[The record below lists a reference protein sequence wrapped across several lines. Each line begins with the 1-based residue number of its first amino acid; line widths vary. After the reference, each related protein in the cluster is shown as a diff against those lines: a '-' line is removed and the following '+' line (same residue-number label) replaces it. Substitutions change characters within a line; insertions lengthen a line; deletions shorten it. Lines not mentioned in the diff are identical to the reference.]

1 MGLALVLVAA
11 LAWWLHQRGE
21 LLPNLK
27 RFGGTAIAGA
37 IAIRLLTGG
46 KPLMGI
52 IAAVIA
58 VIWWQVQARRQ
69 NDVLPKAEQAA
80 LATLGLSP
88 GAGIG
93 DIQAAFR
100 ARMAEV
106 HPDAGGSDEA
116 ARSVTAARDLLLDLA
131 DRRARAR
138 NQSPPQPEP

>member
-27 RFGGTAIAGA
+27 RFGGTAIAGV
-37 IAIRLLTGG
+37 IAMRLLTSG

-58 VIWWQVQARRQ
+58 IIWWQVQARRQ
-69 NDVLPKAEQAA
+69 ANVLPEAEMAA
-80 LATLGLSP
+80 LAVLGLAP
-88 GAGIG
+88 GAGVG

-100 ARMAEV
+100 ARMAEA

-116 ARSVTAARDLLLDLA
+116 ARSVAAARDLLLDLA
-131 DRRARAR
+131 DQRR
-138 NQSPPQPEP
+138 NQSRNQS

>member
-1 MGLALVLVAA
+1 MGLALVLAAA

-27 RFGGTAIAGA
+27 RFGGSALAGIIAV
-37 IAIRLLTGG
+37 RLLTSG

-58 VIWWQVQARRQ
+58 IIWWQVQVRRQ
-69 NDVLPKAEQAA
+69 ANVLPEAELAA
-80 LATLGLSP
+80 LSVLGLGP

-100 ARMAEV
+100 ARMAEA

-131 DRRARAR
+131 DQRR
-138 NQSPPQPEP
+138 NQSRNQS

>member
-1 MGLALVLVAA
+1 MGLALILVAA

-27 RFGGTAIAGA
+27 RFGGSAIAGV

-58 VIWWQVQARRQ
+58 IIWWQVQARRQ
-69 NDVLPKAEQAA
+69 GNILPEAEQAA

-88 GAGIG
+88 GASIG

-100 ARMAEV
+100 ARMADA
-106 HPDAGGSDEA
+106 HPDAGGNDEA

-131 DRRARAR
+131 DQRAQASTR
-138 NQSPPQPEP
+138 SPPQPKP

>member
-1 MGLALVLVAA
+1 MGLALVLAAA

-27 RFGGTAIAGA
+27 RFGGSALAGIIAV
-37 IAIRLLTGG
+37 RLLTSG

-58 VIWWQVQARRQ
+58 IIWWQVQVRRQ
-69 NDVLPKAEQAA
+69 ANVLPEAELAA
-80 LATLGLSP
+80 LEVLGLGP

-100 ARMAEV
+100 ARMAEA

-131 DRRARAR
+131 DQRR
-138 NQSPPQPEP
+138 NQSRNQS

>member
-1 MGLALVLVAA
+1 MGLALVLAAA

-27 RFGGTAIAGA
+27 RFGGAALAGVIAL
-37 IAIRLLTGG
+37 RLLTSG

-52 IAAVIA
+52 VAAVVAI
-58 VIWWQVQARRQ
+58 IWWQVQVRRQ
-69 NDVLPKAEQAA
+69 ASVLPEAETAA
-80 LATLGLSP
+80 LAVLGLAP

-100 ARMAEV
+100 ARMAEA

-131 DRRARAR
+131 DQRSQAR
-138 NQSPPQPEP
+138 NQSRNQS

>member
-21 LLPNLK
+21 LMPNVK
-27 RFGGTAIAGA
+27 RFGGAAIAGV
-37 IAIRLLTGG
+37 IAVRLLTSG

-52 IAAVIA
+52 VAAVIA
-58 VIWWQVQARRQ
+58 IIWWQVQTRRPK
-69 NDVLPKAEQAA
+69 DVLPEAEMAA
-80 LATLGLSP
+80 LAVLGLAP

-100 ARMAEV
+100 ARMAEA

-131 DRRARAR
+131 DQRAAPR
-138 NQSPPQPEP
+138 NQSRNQS

>member
-27 RFGGTAIAGA
+27 RFGGAALAGVIAL
-37 IAIRLLTGG
+37 RLLTSG

-52 IAAVIA
+52 VAAVVAI
-58 VIWWQVQARRQ
+58 IWWQVQVRRQ
-69 NDVLPKAEQAA
+69 ASVLPEAETAA
-80 LATLGLSP
+80 LAVLGLAP

-100 ARMAEV
+100 ARMAEA

-131 DRRARAR
+131 DQRSQAR
-138 NQSPPQPEP
+138 NQSRNQS

>member
-1 MGLALVLVAA
+1 MGLALVLAAA

-21 LLPNLK
+21 LMPNLK
-27 RFGGTAIAGA
+27 RFGGAAIAGV
-37 IAIRLLTGG
+37 IAARLLSTG

-52 IAAVIA
+52 VAAVIGI
-58 VIWWQVQARRQ
+58 IWWQVQARRQ
-69 NDVLPKAEQAA
+69 PDVLPEAETAA
-80 LATLGLSP
+80 LAVLGLQP

-100 ARMAEV
+100 ARMAEA

-131 DRRARAR
+131 DQRAKLR
-138 NQSPPQPEP
+138 NQSRNQS

>member
-1 MGLALVLVAA
+1 MGLALLLAAA

-27 RFGGTAIAGA
+27 RFGGAALAGVIAL
-37 IAIRLLTGG
+37 RLLTTG

-58 VIWWQVQARRQ
+58 IIWWQVQARRPGDAQ
-69 NDVLPKAEQAA
+69 ADAEAAA
-80 LATLGLSP
+80 LALLGLDP

-100 ARMAEV
+100 TRMAEA

-116 ARSVTAARDLLLDLA
+116 ARQVTAARDLLLDLA
-131 DRRARAR
+131 DRRR
-138 NQSPPQPEP
+138 NQSRNQS